1 MKAQHFCQH
10 FILFYL
16 PNKYNL
22 FLIIK
27 VRNVRE
33 YLLKNT
39 CKYEKAGDT
48 CLLIFIKRTLR
59 VLLLN
64 NIILIK
70 YADSLFS
77 FLHMMHFSF
86 GGLDLLTADEL
97 HLSKRNDSL
106 NACLFIKISNKHFC
120 IQY

>member
-1 MKAQHFCQH
+1 MKAQHFCKH
-10 FILFYL
+10 FILLYL
-16 PNKYNL
+16 LNKYNL
-22 FLIIK
+22 FLITK

-39 CKYEKAGDT
+39 CKYEKAGD
-48 CLLIFIKRTLR
+48 LLIFIKRTLR
-59 VLLLN
+59 FLLLN

-77 FLHMMHFSF
+77 FLHMKPVHFSF

>member
-1 MKAQHFCQH
+1 MQAQHFCKH
-10 FILFYL
+10 FILLYL
-16 PNKYNL
+16 LNKYNL

-27 VRNVRE
+27 VN
-33 YLLKNT
+33 LLKNT
-39 CKYEKAGDT
+39 CKYEKSGDT
-48 CLLIFIKRTLR
+48 CLLIFIKRILR
-59 VLLLN
+59 FLLLN

-77 FLHMMHFSF
+77 FLHMKPVHFSF
-86 GGLDLLTADEL
+86 SGLDHLTADEL